1 MNGSATLITLT
12 LMSSFQ
18 GTFSSSYTY
27 INWSEFVSEYLRS
40 GNVDRLEVGHDGWA
54 KVILESDK
62 NKDNVSDYAKSKRTK
77 ADSYSS
83 SFWSRLNHFKVPSM
97 PSWEFD
103 DVSSVA
109 SSNISDTES
118 IDDDCENNPPV
129 VENGGDKAEEPA
141 AQKSDVESKIYLQI
155 GRPSYLERNL
165 KLAYLQLNIPV
176 ANYLHIVYTDQTYFG
191 TSSNGLL
198 TVCSHFFSV
207 DNLCLL
213 FLIIL
218 TIIIILRIGSGS
230 GSKGGLV
237 EGLITGGTAVKA
249 EVNPDNINVTFKD
262 VAGCDEAKIE
272 ILEFVNFLKH
282 PQNYVELGAK
292 VPHGAIL
299 YGPPGTGKTLLAKAA
314 AKEAGVPFLSQSGS
328 EFTELFV
335 GMGPLRMRSL
345 FSSARAKAP
354 CIVFID
360 EIDAIGR
367 KRGGKYQG
375 SNNEEENT
383 LNQLLSEMDGFKT
396 GASVIVLVSSS
407 QGALYRLH

>member
-27 INWSEFVSEYLRS
+27 INWSEFVSVYLRS

-118 IDDDCENNPPV
+118 IDDDHENNPPV
-129 VENGGDKAEEPA
+129 IENVGDKVEEPA
-141 AQKSDVESKIYLQI
+141 AQKSDGKSKIYLQI

-165 KLAYLQLNIPV
+165 KLAYQQLNIPV
-176 ANYLHIVYTDQTYFG
+176 ANYLHIVYTDRKHLG

-198 TVCSHFFSV
+198 TALFS
-207 DNLCLL
+207 L
-213 FLIIL
+213 FLTIL
-218 TIIIILRIGSGS
+218 PIIIILRIGRDLKGGGS
-230 GSKGGLV
+230 GSEGGLV
-237 EGLITGGTAVKA
+237 GGLTDFITGGTAVKA
-249 EVNPDNINVTFKD
+249 EVNPDIINVTFKD
-262 VAGCDEAKIE
+262 VAGC
-272 ILEFVNFLKH
+272 
-282 PQNYVELGAK
+282 
-292 VPHGAIL
+292 
-299 YGPPGTGKTLLAKAA
+299 
-314 AKEAGVPFLSQSGS
+314 
-328 EFTELFV
+328 
-335 GMGPLRMRSL
+335 
-345 FSSARAKAP
+345 
-354 CIVFID
+354 
-360 EIDAIGR
+360 
-367 KRGGKYQG
+367 
-375 SNNEEENT
+375 
-383 LNQLLSEMDGFKT
+383 QLL
-396 GASVIVLVSSS
+396 IP
-407 QGALYRLH
+407 H